1 MTLAVGVGMLATPSA
16 HAATALAQ
24 YDQPK
29 YASGFTHF
37 DYADPDAPSN
47 GVLSFENYNE
57 FQSYDSLNP
66 FLVRGAPAPDIQN
79 LMFDTLMQ
87 RSWDE
92 LASEYPLIADSVEVA
107 ADRSSATFHIN
118 PAARFSNGDPITAAD
133 VKYSFDT
140 LTSPQASPL
149 FNAQFSVIKNA
160 VVVNQS
166 TIRFEFRRAERDAP
180 LIAGD
185 LPIFSRKWGMK
196 PDGSRIAFDQL
207 SNLEAFKAG
216 DADVH
221 VEDSAT
227 QWARKYV
234 GKNFRNGMLKQTNF
248 PDGPAQM
255 QGMLFNL
262 RKPMFQDVRV
272 RHALSLAFDYDWMNR
287 MMFYGQYLRL
297 HSYFEA
303 SPFGATGMPGEKEL
317 KLLEPWRASLPP
329 EVFGPMIKQP
339 TTLPPDSLRG
349 NLREARDLLAQAGW
363 HYRDGALRNAA
374 GEPMNIEILDDQPG
388 MDRVILPY
396 TQALATL
403 GISAHLREIDSALY
417 QKRLDNFDY
426 DMTTWLYSP
435 VTIPGAELARRF
447 GSAAASEV
455 GSENYPGVRSPVVDA
470 LVKAVQAANTLDDLE
485 AATRA
490 LDRVLMNEYYL
501 VTEYYA
507 PNARIAYKT
516 SLGFPSVVPVSFGAQ
531 DWIVDYCL
539 SAQSFSLRHDR
550 LLRGATVSVRS
561 LDHKLAWYRSVRPRR
576 AFAIALRLPA
586 LGADGSRA
594 NGFRRRIGCVDGR
607 GAGLLWRTHRS
618 HRAAVH
624 RNLEFDARPL
634 FAHHIRLDL
643 RACALVA
650 VYPAFNVWMA
660 CTFRLRTR
668 GVPAQPLARLRE
680 GGANDGPVELADHVA
695 PRAAQ
700 QPDAGH
706 HVPAFS
712 HECGHSLAH
721 ESRLPR
727 AGRAAT
733 YAEPWRAAARGK
745 EQSRSVVDLALGF
758 RGARDYAAV
767 AHVHGRRTA

>member
-1 MTLAVGVGMLATPSA
+1 MALAVGVGMLAAPPA

-92 LASEYPLIADSVEVA
+92 LASEYPLIADSVDVA
-107 ADRSSATFHIN
+107 PDLASATFHIN

-149 FNAQFSVIKNA
+149 FNAQFSVIKKA
-160 VVVNQS
+160 VVVNAS

-185 LPIFSRKWGMK
+185 LPIFSPKWGMK
-196 PDGSRIAFDQL
+196 PDGTRVPFDQL
-207 SNLEAFKAG
+207 SNEPPIASGAYLIAERKNDKQIAYRRNPAYWAANLPTRRGMYRFERITFKLYLDLYTQLEAFKAG

-374 GEPMNIEILDDQPG
+374 GEPMNIEILDDEPG

-403 GISAHLREIDSALY
+403 GINAHLREIDSALY

-435 VTIPGAELARRF
+435 VTIPGAELERRF
-447 GSAAASEV
+447 GSAAASQV
-455 GSENYPGVRSPVVDA
+455 GSENYPGVRSPAVDA

-490 LDRVLMNEYYL
+490 LDRVLLNEYYL
-501 VTEYYA
+501 VTEYYP

-516 SLGFPSVVPVSFGAQ
+516 SLGYPSVVPVSFGAQ
-531 DWIVDYCL
+531 DWIIDY
-539 SAQSFSLRHDR
+539 
-550 LLRGATVSVRS
+550 
-561 LDHKLAWYRSVRPRR
+561 WYRKPQN
-576 AFAIALRLPA
+576 AQ
-586 LGADGSRA
+586 
-594 NGFRRRIGCVDGR
+594 
-607 GAGLLWRTHRS
+607 
-618 HRAAVH
+618 
-624 RNLEFDARPL
+624 
-634 FAHHIRLDL
+634 
-643 RACALVA
+643 VA
-650 VYPAFNVWMA
+650 Q
-660 CTFRLRTR
+660 TS
-668 GVPAQPLARLRE
+668 Q
-680 GGANDGPVELADHVA
+680 
-695 PRAAQ
+695 
-700 QPDAGH
+700 
-706 HVPAFS
+706 
-712 HECGHSLAH
+712 
-721 ESRLPR
+721 
-727 AGRAAT
+727 
-733 YAEPWRAAARGK
+733 AAA
-745 EQSRSVVDLALGF
+745 
-758 RGARDYAAV
+758 
-767 AHVHGRRTA
+767 H